1 MQGDDSLSSW
11 QLWLLRNCQLG
22 RNART
27 LRSPHT
33 FGLFVEGIQNTNPAQ
48 RAAMRS
54 SCYNMF
60 RIECQ
65 LSGLRDPGEEVYDMM
80 HRGWVWFPD
89 ESGIDGPFDGR

>member
-1 MQGDDSLSSW
+1 MQGDSSW
-11 QLWLLRNCQLG
+11 QQQLLRNLKPG
-22 RNART
+22 RTART

-33 FGLFVEGIQNTNPAQ
+33 FGLFVEGILKTNPAQ

-65 LSGLRDPGEEVYDMM
+65 LSGLRDPGEEVYDML

-89 ESGIDGPFDGR
+89 ECGIAGPFDGR

>member
-1 MQGDDSLSSW
+1 MRGDDELSSW
-11 QLWLLRNCQLG
+11 QLWLLRNRQVG
-22 RNART
+22 HTART
-27 LRSPHT
+27 LKSKDT
-33 FGLFVEGIQNTNPAQ
+33 FGVFVEGVMKTNPAQ

-54 SCYNMF
+54 RCYDMF

-89 ESGIDGPFDGR
+89 DTGTAGPFDGR